1 MVTTGSTLTSDIV
14 STISTPSVHY
24 AASYTAARVTLNDA
38 AVSVKMDFTAWLNA
52 NKSILDT
59 GVKLTVFA
67 RINGDVWR
75 TAVLKKLTDYWKDTT
90 RHTVSLT
97 LSADT
102 TDEAADIEFYISRTG
117 SRHSGSAGI
126 LGSAANPLRYT
137 VSLPAYTPGKVV
149 TPTPSTVD
157 AAHYAC
163 VNIGGAWKKAI
174 PYVRIA
180 GTWEQA
186 VPYVRVNG
194 VWKST

>member
-1 MVTTGSTLTSDIV
+1 MEMRMGTLVTKTS
-14 STISTPSVHY
+14 S
-24 AASYTAARVTLNDA
+24 TAARPTVYYAAAYAATREDGSQTAIVTLT
-38 AVSVKMDFTAWLNA
+38 VSAWLNEG
-52 NKSILDT
+52 SEL
-59 GVKLTVFA
+59 GVGIKLTVFA
-67 RINGDVWR
+67 RINGGVWR
-75 TAVLKKLTDYWKDTT
+75 TATVKSLTDHWSGVA
-90 RHTVSLT
+90 RHSASLT
-97 LSADT
+97 LSTDT

-117 SRHSGSAGI
+117 SRYSGSAGI

-137 VSLPAYTPGKVV
+137 VSLPAYTPGNVV
-149 TPTPSTVD
+149 TPTPPTVD

-180 GTWEQA
+180 GTWKQA